1 VPVSG
6 PRKKGA
12 RARSAKTRN
21 TKARD
26 AKARLLKK
34 LGITLSGGRPRRG
47 GKFISKAALARAL
60 SAAAAAQRGKGAKPK
75 KAKTQKPKKP
85 TPQRPAR
92 TKHAKPTKPAKRA
105 QPITREEALAA
116 LPPEERAAAIAA
128 TAKKKKVT
136 PEKLPSKTEKAKE
149 TKQKTKEETQRKGI
163 KTAKDQL
170 ENAVKI
176 AAKNGG
182 KLYGIDPKTGKQH
195 KVKGTFA
202 GFKRIKFE
210 DRAQHVQAVLR
221 QKFADWRRDVLVQ
234 SVHIREYL
242 VQGDGGA
249 GRRAVIEKVLR
260 AGRHVLATRAKKNG
274 KPLRVYQIYI
284 STIRILIRQED
295 AGKYGGY
302 STHPIKN
309 KKAKAATDIRGLE
322 GFETVAEGEDPKIA
336 LDRILERLDNHL
348 DDILDGLPVVY
359 VKSLQLKFDVEAQ

>member
-1 VPVSG
+1 MSNR
-6 PRKKGA
+6 RKKATKKVRTPRAA
-12 RARSAKTRN
+12 RTPAKTSKN
-21 TKARD
+21 KS
-26 AKARLLKK
+26 LLKK
-34 LGITLSGGRPRRG
+34 LGITLSGSGRARRG
-47 GKFISKAALARAL
+47 GKFISKVALARAI
-60 SAAAAAQRGKGAKPK
+60 SASKRGHK
-75 KAKTQKPKKP
+75 KSKTQKPKRP
-85 TPQRPAR
+85 TATRQPPKASKTSR
-92 TKHAKPTKPAKRA
+92 
-105 QPITREEALAA
+105 PITREEALAA

-128 TAKKKKVT
+128 AEKKKT
-136 PEKLPSKTEKAKE
+136 PPAKLRTKAEKAKE
-149 TKQKTKEETQRKGI
+149 TKQKTKEEAKRREI

-170 ENAVKI
+170 ESAVKI
-176 AAKNGG
+176 AAKKGG
-182 KLYGIDPKTGKQH
+182 KLYGVDPKTGKQH

-202 GFKRIKFE
+202 GFKRIKFD

-242 VQGDGGA
+242 EQGDGGA
-249 GRRAVIEKVLR
+249 GRRAVIEKVLH
-260 AGRHVLATRAKKNG
+260 AGRHVLSTRAKKNG

-284 STIRILIRQED
+284 GTIRILIRQED

-322 GFETVAEGEDPKIA
+322 GFETVAEGEDPNVA

-359 VKSLQLKFDVEAQ
+359 VKSLQIKFDVEAQ